1 MAIDTSKIIFYPT
14 NTLRALKSWDILS
27 NASIV
32 GDNITINSGGYA
44 GYDLS
49 NDIGRGLS
57 ASLYKALKVSVNL
70 VGLSQISDSDNRV
83 EIVLQGVLEETVHE
97 EATNLYKSVNLAP
110 QSGKV
115 TGSTYTANLVLPF
128 PNRNFTSL
136 RLLVL
141 NHTGDAV
148 TVTTAELYRSQD
160 IASAQVGNSIGFGV
174 TLAGFISYTDGFQVF
189 YDGRQDPDSAWF
201 MTDNDGNFVGVNW
214 NNERLIT
221 YEHRDEALVI

>member
-1 MAIDTSKIIFYPT
+1 MADNKLNFYPT

-27 NASIV
+27 NASVV
-32 GDNITINSGGYA
+32 GEDITINSGGYA
-44 GYDLS
+44 GYDLT

-57 ASLYKALKVSVNL
+57 SSLYRALKVSINL
-70 VGLSQISDSDNRV
+70 LGLAQISDSDNRLEV
-83 EIVLQGVLEETVHE
+83 VLQGVLEETVHE
-97 EATNLYKSVNLAP
+97 EASNWYKSVNLAP

-115 TGSTYTANLVLPF
+115 TGSTYTATIVLPF

-141 NHTGDAV
+141 NHTGEPI
-148 TVTTAELYRSQD
+148 TVTTVELYRSQD

-174 TLAGFISYTDGFQVF
+174 TLSGFISYLDGFQVF

-201 MTDNDGNFVGVNW
+201 MTDDDGNFVGVNW
-214 NNERLIT
+214 NNERIIS
-221 YEHRDEALVI
+221 YEHKDEALVI

>member
-1 MAIDTSKIIFYPT
+1 MADDKLNFYPT
-14 NTLRALKSWDILS
+14 NTLRALKSWDIFS
-27 NASIV
+27 GASVV
-32 GDNITINSGGYA
+32 GDTIVVSSGGYA

-57 ASLYKALKVSVNL
+57 VSLYRALKISISL
-70 VGLSQISDSDNRV
+70 VGLAQSSDSDNRLEV
-83 EIVLQGVLEETVHE
+83 VLQGVLEETVHE
-97 EATNLYKSVNLAP
+97 QTANYYKSVNLAP

-115 TGSTYTANLVLPF
+115 SGSTYTATIVLPF

-141 NHTGDAV
+141 NHTGEPI
-148 TVTTAELYRSQD
+148 TVTTVELYRSQD

-174 TLAGFISYTDGFQVF
+174 TLSGFISYLDGFQIF

-201 MTDNDGNFVGVNW
+201 MTDNEGNFVGVNW
-214 NNERLIT
+214 NNERIIT
-221 YEHRDEALVI
+221 YEHKDEALVI